1 MHRTTVT
8 FTTAGLVM
16 TCLACTGSATPAAAA
31 DTTDPHHRT
40 KLSPSLAPQLG
51 GHIYIN
57 YHTGERVFSPRALPR
72 PGHAERGVWAGWA
85 NVYPDPC
92 DPTQEPGEQAFWYE
106 ALHDAD
112 LGDEPAPNPL
122 AVAAW
127 HDWIETTGD
136 ARFSSIEISYATFV
150 PDPDPEG
157 GRIPGHDF
165 YLAFTENDRFT
176 NRSIALAH
184 TPIAI
189 TELPG
194 DINAGAGTRWVITV
208 DFDPD
213 HIELGDTDN
222 STTNPQGVDPD
233 GDGLIDS
240 GYVFT
245 FNQPG
250 VGEGDVLANTFPE
263 LKGAYEGLTDPLDTA
278 TFPNIADIGP
288 ALAHPSRYAG
298 VNGEP
303 DCYAGEG
310 EWPRVAGCDDQSP
323 APLGTFDGYDLIDAT
338 GTSAGVYY
346 FGGFECVDNGPGM
359 PHNTPWASPY
369 IQFGY
374 SYVCLS
380 CECPADFAEPFGI
393 LDLADITAFATFFQA
408 GDPIADFAGPFGVL
422 DLADIT
428 AFIAAF
434 QFGCP

>member
-8 FTTAGLVM
+8 FTAAGLAM
-16 TCLACTGSATPAAAA
+16 TGLASTGSATPAAA
-31 DTTDPHHRT
+31 DTTDPHHPT
-40 KLSPSLAPQLG
+40 KLAPTLAPQLG

-57 YHTGERVFSPRALPR
+57 YHTGERVLSPRALPR
-72 PGHAERGVWAGWA
+72 PGHAERGAWAGWN

-92 DPTQEPGEQAFWYE
+92 DPVQSPDDQSFWFVP
-106 ALHDAD
+106 LHDAD
-112 LGDEPAPNPL
+112 LGDEPNPNPQ
-122 AVAAW
+122 AISAW
-127 HDWIETTGD
+127 HDWIETPGD
-136 ARFSSIEISYATFV
+136 VQFSFLAISYVTFV

-165 YLAFTENDRFT
+165 YLAFTEHDRADDRL
-176 NRSIALAH
+176 NAIAH
-184 TPIAI
+184 SPFAI

-194 DINAGAGTRWVITV
+194 DINAGDGTRWIVAV

-213 HIELGDTDN
+213 AIELGDTDQ
-222 STTNPQGVDPD
+222 STSNPQGVDLD
-233 GDGLIDS
+233 DDGLIDS
-240 GYVFT
+240 GYIFT

-250 VGEGDVLANTFPE
+250 VGEGDILAARFPE
-263 LKGAYEGLTDPLDTA
+263 LKGMFDGFTDPLDVSSL
-278 TFPNIADIGP
+278 PNIVDIGP
-288 ALAHPSRYAG
+288 TLAHPSGNAG

-303 DCYAGEG
+303 DCYTGEG
-310 EWPRVAGCDDQSP
+310 EWPRVAGCDDQPP
-323 APLGTFDGYDLIDAT
+323 APLGTYDGYDLIDAT
-338 GTSAGVYY
+338 GAGVGVFY

-359 PHNTPWASPY
+359 PHNIPWASPY

-428 AFIAAF
+428 AFVTAF
-434 QFGCP
+434 QSGCP